1 MYYQL
6 LLLAV
11 AFFGAWL
18 MLLPT
23 QRFIYAKQ
31 TVPRERETVLPS
43 LRNVLG
49 IILCTSAILMIFVID
64 G

>member
-23 QRFIYAKQ
+23 DRFIYAKHV
-31 TVPRERETVLPS
+31 VPRERETLLPN

-49 IILCTSAILMIFVID
+49 LILCTSAILMIFVIE